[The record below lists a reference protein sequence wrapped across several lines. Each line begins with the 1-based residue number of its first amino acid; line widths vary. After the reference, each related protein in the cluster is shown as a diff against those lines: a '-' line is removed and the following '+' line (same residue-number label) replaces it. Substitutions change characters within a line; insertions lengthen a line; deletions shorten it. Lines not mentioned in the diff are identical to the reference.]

1 MISGRCAACRNQRRK
16 CPSDCIFSPYFPS
29 NDPQRYASVRRIY
42 GGSNVGKML
51 KQIPLY
57 VRAHAADSLYY
68 EAQCRIQ
75 DPIYGCYGII
85 SRLVQQIH
93 NTETELVKIQA
104 QNSILKLQNPQV
116 EYVINMDDLFAQRNM
131 GQFQFGDHSSQTH
144 WFK

>member
-1 MISGRCAACRNQRRK
+1 MISGRCAACKNQRRK

-29 NDPQRYASVRRIY
+29 NDPQRYASVHRIY

-51 KQIPLY
+51 QQIPPY
-57 VRAHAADSLYY
+57 VRAQAADNLYY

-85 SRLVQQIH
+85 SQLVQQIH
-93 NTETELVKIQA
+93 STETELAKIQA
-104 QNSILKLQNPQV
+104 QISILKLQSPQV
-116 EYVINMDDLFAQRNM
+116 EYESNFDVLFAQSNM
-131 GQFQFGDHSSQTH
+131 GQFQFGGHSSQTP